1 MPSFETDEERAARIR
16 KQRNR
21 RLAAIMRIF
30 GLIAT
35 PLPDV
40 ALPPPLP
47 PVVEVDRDRRKPGG
61 QGGSRESEVMN
72 RLGRLATSTRDDA
85 ESDAYIGALPS
96 LATTMV
102 PWAAPALRTALP
114 ALASRLCCAAA
125 ILRESPET
133 RPLIRTLPVVALRT
147 AEQVGRDARRG
158 RPVTTDRCVRVLADT
173 AHRELSRAALDAEA
187 PPPGGRARIY
197 IHARTKPVRPARLL
211 TTPSGWRVLDRG
223 LAGRRRDDPPVLMRR
238 IFAMTADNL
247 QRMLDGL
254 APKDARGEPIHL
266 HHRGQYA
273 HYRLDEYTATEHRT
287 LGLHEPGRDSLIDR
301 YAFAGQR
308 GRHWVSRARAY
319 LRAE

>member
-1 MPSFETDEERAARIR
+1 MPSFDTDEERKARMR

-30 GLIAT
+30 ALIAT
-35 PLPDV
+35 PLPDK
-40 ALPPPLP
+40 ALPPPSP
-47 PVVEVDRDRRKPGG
+47 PVVEVDRDRRRPAGAGG
-61 QGGSRESEVMN
+61 RRESEVMS
-72 RLGRLATSTRDDA
+72 RLGRLAASTRDDA
-85 ESDAYIGALPS
+85 ESDAYIGALPG
-96 LATTMV
+96 LAATMI
-102 PWAAPALRTALP
+102 PAAAPALP
-114 ALASRLCCAAA
+114 ALTTRLRGAAM
-125 ILRESPET
+125 ILRQSPET
-133 RPLIRTLPVVALRT
+133 RPLIRSLPVVALRT

-158 RPVTTDRCVRVLADT
+158 RPVTTDRCIRVLADT
-173 AHRELSRAALDAEA
+173 AHRELSRAALAAEA
-187 PPPGGRARIY
+187 PAAKRTRIY
-197 IHARTKPVRPARLL
+197 LHARTKPVRPARLL

-238 IFAMTADNL
+238 IFAMTDDNL

-254 APKDARGEPIHL
+254 APKDARGEPIQL

-273 HYRLDEYTATEHRT
+273 NYRLDEYTATEHRT
-287 LGLHEPGRDSLIDR
+287 LGLHEPGRDSQIDR